1 MTVFTADELL
11 DLDISWFLTDRD
23 GQVALLTTEGSGDVL
38 APERLFREALDA
50 AFGVVEALPETG
62 RAVETIPPGLRL
74 AHPGFRV
81 AEIDQAYAR
90 RGLYV
95 YHAVTYFTLDA
106 TSYVRVLA
114 PERPRRVSDF
124 GESAPAALRHGV
136 SRTVRFADTPRLHLA
151 DFEVRP

>member
-1 MTVFTADELL
+1 MTRLTSRELAGFE
-11 DLDISWFLTDRD
+11 IVWFLIDRD
-23 GQVALLTTEGSGDVL
+23 GCVAQLLTGGTGDVL
-38 APERLFREALDA
+38 DPGRLTYEALDA

-95 YHAVTYFTLDA
+95 YHAVTYFTRDF

-136 SRTVRFADTPRLHLA
+136 SRTVSFADTPRLHLA
-151 DFEVRP
+151 DFEVGP